1 MIMVLLL
8 FPYSPISLFN
18 SNLTSLFMTEVQMT
32 LLNVAIILRKK
43 RINCGRNMLTV
54 IIPPG
59 TDSEH

>member
-1 MIMVLLL
+1 
-8 FPYSPISLFN
+8 
-18 SNLTSLFMTEVQMT
+18 MTEVQMT

>member
-43 RINCGRNMLTV
+43 KN
-54 IIPPG
+54 
-59 TDSEH
+59 